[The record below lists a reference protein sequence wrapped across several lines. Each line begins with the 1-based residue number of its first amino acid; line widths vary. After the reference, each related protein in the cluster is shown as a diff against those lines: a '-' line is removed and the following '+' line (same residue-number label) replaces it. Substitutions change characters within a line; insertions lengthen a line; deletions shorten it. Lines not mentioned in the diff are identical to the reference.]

1 MTCVTAKQR
10 HVAYDEYE
18 GISRELKEN
27 ERSFVTKVTMPKVS
41 EEHVEA
47 RKHQIMDAAA
57 ACFCRQGFHHSTM
70 QDICRQAN
78 MSPGAVYRYF
88 CSKEEIIES
97 MLRERQGATAAI
109 IEAVRGHGSTL
120 QVLDELSDVF
130 FNNLENTQACAL
142 SVELWAEAL
151 RSPRIK
157 ELLLNEL
164 RNVSTPFIEIV
175 RNAQGR
181 GEINPELDAQATAQV
196 MISFFDGLILQ
207 KATDSSVDVSQYVAV
222 MKAMM
227 NGRFWQ
233 ASSSSRER
241 S

>member
-1 MTCVTAKQR
+1 
-10 HVAYDEYE
+10 
-18 GISRELKEN
+18 
-27 ERSFVTKVTMPKVS
+27 MPKVS
-41 EEHVEA
+41 EEHAEA

-57 ACFCRQGFHHSTM
+57 ACFCRKGFHHSTM
-70 QDICRQAN
+70 QDICRQAD

-109 IEAVRGHGSTL
+109 IEAVRERGSTL

-130 FNNLENTQACAL
+130 FSNLENTQACAL

-151 RSPRIK
+151 RSPRVK

-164 RNVSTPFIEIV
+164 RNVSTPFMEIV
-175 RNAQGR
+175 RNAQER
-181 GEINPELDAQATAQV
+181 GEINPALDAEATAQV

-227 NGRFWQ
+227 NGSFWQ
-233 ASSSSRER
+233 ERSSS
-241 S
+241 

>member
-1 MTCVTAKQR
+1 
-10 HVAYDEYE
+10 
-18 GISRELKEN
+18 
-27 ERSFVTKVTMPKVS
+27 
-41 EEHVEA
+41 
-47 RKHQIMDAAA
+47 MDAAA

-70 QDICRQAN
+70 QDICRQAEL
-78 MSPGAVYRYF
+78 SPGAVYCYF
-88 CSKEEIIES
+88 ESKEEIIES

-130 FNNLENTQACAL
+130 FSNLENTQACAL

-151 RSPRIK
+151 RSPRIR

-164 RNVSTPFIEIV
+164 RNVSKPFIEIV
-175 RNAQGR
+175 RNAQER
-181 GEINPELDAQATAQV
+181 GEINPALDAEATAQV

-207 KATDSSVDVSQYVAV
+207 KATDSSVDVWKYVAV

-227 NGRFWQ
+227 NGSFWQ
-233 ASSSSRER
+233 DASSSQEGR
-241 S
+241 

>member
-1 MTCVTAKQR
+1 
-10 HVAYDEYE
+10 
-18 GISRELKEN
+18 
-27 ERSFVTKVTMPKVS
+27 MPRVS

-57 ACFCRQGFHHSTM
+57 ACFCRKGFHHSTM
-70 QDICRQAN
+70 QDICRQAD

-109 IEAVRGHGSTL
+109 IEAVRGRGSTL

-130 FNNLENTQACAL
+130 FSNLENTQACAL

-151 RSPRIK
+151 RSPRVK

-164 RNVSTPFIEIV
+164 RNVSTPFIEMV
-175 RNAQGR
+175 RNAQER
-181 GEINPELDAQATAQV
+181 GEINPALDAEATAQV

-207 KATDSSVDVSQYVAV
+207 KATNSSVDVSQYVAV

-233 ASSSSRER
+233 ESSS
-241 S
+241 